1 MKKIILILSIL
12 FVFCNITNVFANDIN
27 QDETIIINGNAYGLI
42 KETENKSENQDKT
55 ETQIN
60 YASKWKMYIIE
71 ENKKIQKR
79 CLLLKR
85 TKKIQK
91 QRKKQMKKQYQ

>member
-12 FVFCNITNVFANDIN
+12 FVFCNITNVFANNIN

-42 KETENKSENQDKT
+42 KETESKSENQDKT

-60 YASKWKMYIIE
+60 YANKWKMFIIE
-71 ENKKIQKR
+71 ENKKKYR
-79 CLLLKR
+79 NKG
-85 TKKIQK
+85 KSK
-91 QRKKQMKKQYQ
+91 